1 MQKNPHNTQ
10 PKMVGGAR
18 VKKKRRRIFPS
29 HFSIHRIF
37 PLCWRRKKTE
47 KELIGKGKKKRRGK
61 SFCLTQTT
69 GERESR
75 HRLRKS
81 ICTHH
86 DCWCACAVGWSGG
99 LTDGLEKFEKLLGHS
114 PYQRTNAHALFLCP
128 RIFGRWTTC
137 MQFCVCVAIA
147 ILQLHECVHADFRLI
162 FSPIFVRWASLG
174 WRVGWMAWNVKR
186 CRAHRVSH
194 GDAGENPT
202 VESTSI
208 HTQ

>member
-1 MQKNPHNTQ
+1 MQKTLTTHSRRWWAERESRKNA
-10 PKMVGGAR
+10 GAFF
-18 VKKKRRRIFPS
+18 RRIFPS
-29 HFSIHRIF
+29 TEFFHYAGGEKR
-37 PLCWRRKKTE
+37 RRKSWS
-47 KELIGKGKKKRRGK
+47 GGKKIKRRGN

-99 LTDGLEKFEKLLGHS
+99 LTDGLEKFEKLLEHS
-114 PYQRTNAHALFLCP
+114 PYQRTNAHALFLCS
-128 RIFGRWTTC
+128 RIFGRWATC

-162 FSPIFVRWASLG
+162 FPPIFVRWASLG
-174 WRVGWMAWNVKR
+174 WRVG
-186 CRAHRVSH
+186 
-194 GDAGENPT
+194 
-202 VESTSI
+202 
-208 HTQ
+208 